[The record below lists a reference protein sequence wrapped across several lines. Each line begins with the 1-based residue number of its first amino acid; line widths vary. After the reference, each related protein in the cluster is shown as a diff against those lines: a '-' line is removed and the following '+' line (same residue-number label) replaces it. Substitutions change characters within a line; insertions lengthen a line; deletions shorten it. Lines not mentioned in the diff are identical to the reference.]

1 MDAEGYLFFS
11 EPPPPPSVG
20 SRGSRGTVGRG
31 GRKAHGG
38 GRISGPGR
46 GRKSEA
52 TKAADQAK
60 LAAFLAAKYPKTS
73 RFAAAAYDGA
83 GASSSVDSDE
93 VEFMGDK
100 TWAELRRSAM
110 RSCGAR
116 PSASRWTTGTLRT
129 EKSAHGTALARCSCE
144 PGCTKRTEGLMHG
157 TRMYSVRGRASACAA
172 RNAPQAFFLCLAG
185 KRR

>member
-1 MDAEGYLFFS
+1 MKAIESHRGGAKRSCWRGSGKNATPPLTSWTPKREGYLFFS

-20 SRGSRGTVGRG
+20 SRGGRGTVGRG
-31 GRKAHGG
+31 GRGARGG
-38 GRISGPGR
+38 GRSGARAWLRR

-100 TWAELRRSAM
+100 TCTCNM
-110 RSCGAR
+110 GGAHR
-116 PSASRWTTGTLRT
+116 VGV
-129 EKSAHGTALARCSCE
+129 G
-144 PGCTKRTEGLMHG
+144 
-157 TRMYSVRGRASACAA
+157 
-172 RNAPQAFFLCLAG
+172 
-185 KRR
+185 